1 MKIVV
6 IGGTGLIG
14 QKLVQ
19 ILSKQNHE
27 VLAASPST
35 GVDTVTKK
43 GLDRALE
50 NATIVV
56 DVSNAPS
63 LENQAVLEFFIASN
77 KNLLV
82 AEKKAGVHHHI
93 ALSVVGIQNL
103 GQSGYFRGQIAQ
115 EELIKSANIPY
126 TLIYSTQFFESI
138 DQILKTFTMGS
149 RIIMPPSLV
158 QPIAAMDV
166 AGFMAD
172 AILMSEVNSAFEIAG
187 PQRFSMEQWAK
198 RYQEAQ
204 SLDRPLLTDSKTP
217 FFGAQVGADT
227 LLPSN
232 GAKRGETTFGQWLDG
247 TLNEHG

>member
-43 GLDRALE
+43 GLDKALE

-77 KNLLV
+77 KNLLA

-103 GQSGYFRGQIAQ
+103 GQSGYFRGKIAQ

-138 DQILKTFTMGS
+138 DEILKAFTMGN
-149 RIIMPPSLV
+149 RIILPPALV
-158 QPIAAMDV
+158 QPIAADDV

-172 AILMSEVNSAFEIAG
+172 AIMMSEVNSAFEIAG

-198 RYQEAQ
+198 RYQEARG
-204 SLDRPLLTDSKTP
+204 LDRPLLTDSIVP

-227 LLPSN
+227 LLPSS
-232 GAKRGETTFGQWLDG
+232 GAKRGETTFGQWLDSA
-247 TLNEHG
+247 LNEDG

>member
-43 GLDRALE
+43 GLDKALE
-50 NATIVV
+50 NAQIVI

-77 KNLLV
+77 KNLLA
-82 AEKKAGVHHHI
+82 AEKKAGIHHHI
-93 ALSVVGIQNL
+93 ALSVVGIHNL
-103 GQSGYFRGQIAQ
+103 GQSGYFRGKIAQ

-126 TLIYSTQFFESI
+126 TLVYSTQFFESI
-138 DQILKTFTMGS
+138 DEILKAFITGNQ
-149 RIIMPPSLV
+149 IKLPSALV
-158 QPIAAMDV
+158 QPIAALDV
-166 AGFMAD
+166 ARFMAN

-187 PQRFSMEQWAK
+187 PQRFSMEQWAQ
-198 RYQEAQ
+198 RYKEVHPFGQQ
-204 SLDRPLLTDSKTP
+204 LLTDSKIP
-217 FFGAQVGADT
+217 FFGAQVSTDT

-232 GAKRGETTFGQWLDG
+232 GAKLSETTLGQWLDS
-247 TLNEHG
+247 TLN